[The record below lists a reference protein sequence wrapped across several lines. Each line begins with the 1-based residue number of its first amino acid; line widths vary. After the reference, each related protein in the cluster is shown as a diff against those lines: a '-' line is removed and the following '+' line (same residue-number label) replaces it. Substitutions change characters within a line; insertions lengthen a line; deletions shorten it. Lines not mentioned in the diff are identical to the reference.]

1 MGCTRGG
8 YIYIYQ
14 TISESIINEFFL
26 RTTAAEALDIFF
38 ISKRGGGT
46 QQLDSFA
53 LVDAS
58 EITGLDL

>member
-38 ISKRGGGT
+38 ILFQKGGT